1 MSEPAAAP
9 ELAQRPLEQLVACPE
24 CDLLMARPALA
35 RGQVAECAR
44 CGYELLR
51 LRHRFVGPGLA
62 LVLAALLL
70 YLPANFLPIMQLNL
84 LGRVTDDTVWTGV
97 LSLYRSDMQGIAFVV
112 LLCSMVVP
120 LLKLL
125 CQFVVLLCIA
135 TRRAKSLGMLLYRT
149 YHHLREWGMLEVY
162 LLGILVSIIKLRDMA
177 ELSLGIGLACF
188 AGLLVVQVWLEL
200 VMSPQQV
207 WEALAEPVDARR

>member
-9 ELAQRPLEQLVACPE
+9 ELAQLPLEQLVACPE
-24 CDLLMARPALA
+24 CDLLMARPTLA
-35 RGQVAECAR
+35 HGQVAECAR

-70 YLPANFLPIMQLNL
+70 YFPANFLPIMQLNL

-125 CQFVVLLCIA
+125 CQFVVLLCVA

-207 WEALAEPVDARR
+207 WEALAEPVDACR

>member
-9 ELAQRPLEQLVACPE
+9 ELAQLPLEQLVACPE
-24 CDLLMARPALA
+24 CDLLMARPTLA
-35 RGQVAECAR
+35 HGQVAECAR

-70 YLPANFLPIMQLNL
+70 YFPANFLPIMQLNL

-162 LLGILVSIIKLRDMA
+162 LLGILVSIIKLRDIA

>member
-1 MSEPAAAP
+1 MPESAATP
-9 ELAQRPLEQLVACPE
+9 GLEEVPLEQLAACPE
-24 CDLLMARPALA
+24 CDLLMLKPTLNL
-35 RGQVAECAR
+35 GEVAECPR
-44 CGYELLR
+44 CGCELFR
-51 LRHRFVGPGLA
+51 LRHRIVGPGMA

-70 YLPANFLPIMQLNL
+70 YFPANFLPIMQLNL
-84 LGRVTDDTVWTGV
+84 LGRVTQDTVWSGV
-97 LSLYRSDMQGIAFVV
+97 LSLYSSGMQGIAVV
-112 LLCSMVVP
+112 VFLCSMAVP

-125 CQFVVLLCIA
+125 CQLAVLSCIA
-135 TRRAKSLGMLLYRT
+135 FDRAKPLGVALYRT

-200 VMSPQQV
+200 VMSSHQV
-207 WEALAEPVDARR
+207 WEALSERRDARR